1 VTSPRIG
8 EVAEARVA
16 RYLLERGYTF
26 EVEPEFGTGRHPDY
40 LITAGEHTVVAEV
53 KAFETYGMFENAVP
67 GQVMSRSL
75 AEALAPIRKQIKKA
89 AGQLKGLKDRG
100 WPLVIML
107 DNPGGRPIPFDSPHM
122 ILSAMYGDLTLQVPV
137 LVDGALGD
145 FRGVAGRNGSLRT
158 DHPYVSAIA
167 VVRREDHAAQWA
179 GAWFDENR
187 AQFGD
192 DTRALVAGFAEA
204 SKDAPEG
211 DELYLEV
218 FETLSP
224 RAVPL
229 PRDVFDGPR
238 DRRWIPNADRTAL
251 IPLPAAHGG

>member
-1 VTSPRIG
+1 MTSPRIG

-16 RYLLERGYTF
+16 RYLRERGYTF

-40 LITAGEHTVVAEV
+40 LVTAGDHTLVAEV

-67 GQVMSRSL
+67 GQVMSRTL
-75 AEALAPIRKQIKKA
+75 TEALAPVRKQIKKA
-89 AGQLKGLKDRG
+89 AGQLKGLRDRG
-100 WPLVIML
+100 WPLVIVL
-107 DNPGGRPIPFDSPHM
+107 DNPGGRPIPFDTPHM
-122 ILSAMYGDLTLQVPV
+122 VLSAMYGDLTMEAPV
-137 LVDGALGD
+137 LADGSLGD

-158 DHPYVSAIA
+158 DHPYISAVA
-167 VVRREDHAAQWA
+167 VMRREDHSASWA

-187 AQFGD
+187 AQYD
-192 DTRALVAGFAEA
+192 DAQSMAAAFTEA
-204 SKDAPEG
+204 SRDAPEG

-224 RAVPL
+224 TAVPL

-238 DRRWIPNADRTAL
+238 DRRWVPNADRTAL
-251 IPLPAAHGG
+251 IPLSGTAER